1 MMRRFKQLFLYILL
15 VTTLLSVF
23 YLCLFIGSVRI
34 ASTDVRAILR
44 CLFAGGTPPDKNLY
58 NLLVYVRMPRLV
70 LNMLAGAVLS
80 MAGILMQTLTHNPLA
95 EPYVLGVSSGAS
107 TGAAGAIV
115 FHWFSFLQGGRV
127 FFSAFVCSFLAIAIV
142 LALQGRST
150 SSVRLVLTGMGV
162 SAFFQAATTLIV
174 YMARDEAQARSAQ
187 FWITGSFSGSD
198 WTDVRMA
205 AAAGLLLLLFCMIT
219 QKELDLL
226 LLGKNA
232 AAQTGLNVRVLYL
245 AVIGITS
252 FAVSVIVAQT
262 GIVGFVGLIIP
273 HIMRKA
279 AGAGHR
285 HLILSASLA
294 GALFLVLAD
303 TFARTAFAPQ
313 ELPIGVMTAF
323 TGAPVFLFIIQKVY
337 HENNS

>member
-15 VTTLLSVF
+15 VTALLSVF

-127 FFSAFVCSFLAIAIV
+127 FFSAFVCSFLAIAIDIKANDSINKSGPIMQ
-142 LALQGRST
+142 LHFGRPC
-150 SSVRLVLTGMGV
+150 RRRRRCYAWL
-162 SAFFQAATTLIV
+162 
-174 YMARDEAQARSAQ
+174 
-187 FWITGSFSGSD
+187 GS
-198 WTDVRMA
+198 
-205 AAAGLLLLLFCMIT
+205 
-219 QKELDLL
+219 
-226 LLGKNA
+226 LG
-232 AAQTGLNVRVLYL
+232 R
-245 AVIGITS
+245 I
-252 FAVSVIVAQT
+252 
-262 GIVGFVGLIIP
+262 
-273 HIMRKA
+273 
-279 AGAGHR
+279 
-285 HLILSASLA
+285 
-294 GALFLVLAD
+294 
-303 TFARTAFAPQ
+303 
-313 ELPIGVMTAF
+313 
-323 TGAPVFLFIIQKVY
+323 
-337 HENNS
+337 